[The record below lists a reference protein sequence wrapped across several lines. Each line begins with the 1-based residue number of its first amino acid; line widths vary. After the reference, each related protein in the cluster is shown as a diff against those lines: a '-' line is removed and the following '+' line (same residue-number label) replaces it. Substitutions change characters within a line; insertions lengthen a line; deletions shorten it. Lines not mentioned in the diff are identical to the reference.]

1 MITSKEH
8 ANKPLVSITDGKD
21 LGEIKGLYLDLD
33 MRQVAGIFLG
43 TEGIIN
49 RKVLAIARNDVK
61 VYGIDVWLV
70 AGPDVVKTLEDIP
83 DSAAFTLVSDLR
95 GREIQTEGGTKLCVV
110 EDVIL
115 GSEAH
120 VLGFTLGK
128 VYAQGPLAER
138 KAIVREAITDLG
150 SKEKP
155 MTANLS
161 QAESLTIPTE

>member
-8 ANKPLVSITDGKD
+8 SNKPLVSITDGKD
-21 LGEIKGLYLDLD
+21 IGEIKGLYLDPD
-33 MRQVAGIFLG
+33 MRQVAGVFVA

-49 RKVLAIARNDVK
+49 RKTLAITRKDVL
-61 VYGIDVWLV
+61 VYGIDTWLV
-70 AGPDVVKTLEDIP
+70 SGPDIVKPVEEIP
-83 DSAAFTLVSDLR
+83 DSAAFILVSDLR
-95 GREIQTEGGTKLCVV
+95 GREIQTEGGTKLCTV
-110 EDVIL
+110 EDVL
-115 GSEAH
+115 LDSQAN

-138 KAIVREAITDLG
+138 KAIVREAIIDLG

-161 QAESLTIPTE
+161 QAESLTISSV

>member
-1 MITSKEH
+1 LTTSKEH
-8 ANKPLVSITDGKD
+8 ANKPIISITDGKD

-33 MRQVAGIFLG
+33 MRQVAGISLG

-49 RKVLAIARNDVK
+49 RKVLAIARSDVK
-61 VYGIDVWLV
+61 VYGIDAWLV
-70 AGPDVVKTLEDIP
+70 SGPDVVKALEEIP
-83 DSAAFTLVSDLR
+83 DSTTFTLVSDLR

-115 GSEAH
+115 DSEAR
-120 VLGFTLGK
+120 VLGFVLGK

-161 QAESLTIPTE
+161 QAESMDVPE